1 MAETTDEK
9 TATGEKLAFQA
20 ETAKLLHIVA
30 NSLYGERDV
39 FLRELISNAS
49 DACDRLRYEA
59 ITDPALT
66 AGDPEFRVVL
76 TIDKKA
82 KTLTI
87 ADNGIGMDRDE
98 LIANLG
104 TIARSG
110 TGAFIDS
117 VGEDGDDDGV
127 SLIGQFGVGFYST
140 FMVAG
145 EVTVISRKAGSD
157 AAWAWTSDGKGEFT
171 VTPAEREGR
180 GTAIAL
186 RLTKAAKDYLDPAT
200 LKRIIMTYSDHVA
213 LPIVLAGGGQDGED
227 ETLNVAS
234 ALWTRP
240 KKEITDEQYKEFY
253 HHVGR
258 TFDDPWLTVH
268 ARIEGKVEYT
278 VLLFV
283 PTMRPFDLFDPAR
296 AHHVKLYVKR
306 VFVTDECEGLV
317 PPYLRFLR
325 GIVDSQDLDLNV
337 SREVLQS
344 SPMVAK
350 IRKDIVKRLLREFG
364 KKAEKDAE
372 GYEKFWTEF
381 GPVLKE
387 GLYEDQGSREA
398 LLKIARFHST
408 NGDGLVSLADYAG
421 RMKENQTAIYYIS
434 GSDAEALAKSPQI
447 EGFRA
452 RGLEVLLLSDPVDDF
467 WVQTADGF
475 DGKPFTSVTRGDA
488 DFDNIPVEAAGDEDA
503 KKEEADGDSL
513 GTLIALLKL
522 KLGDAVKDVRVS
534 KRLTNSPVCLVVD
547 DSGVEMH
554 LERLLKQH
562 GRLDQVAPPILEIN
576 ASHELIRTIA
586 ELAKKEGAA
595 AALADA
601 AQLLFDQARIIE
613 GEMPADPVAFSRR
626 FSAIMAKGLSG

>member
-1 MAETTDEK
+1 MAETTDEQP
-9 TATGEKLAFQA
+9 ATGEKLAFQA

-66 AGDPEFRVVL
+66 AGDPEFCVVL

-180 GTAIAL
+180 GTTIVL

-200 LKRIIMTYSDHVA
+200 LKRIVMTYSDHVA
-213 LPIVLAGGGQDGED
+213 LPIVLAGGGEDGED

-240 KKEITDEQYKEFY
+240 KKDITDEQYKEFY

-268 ARIEGKVEYT
+268 ARIEGKIEHT
-278 VLLFV
+278 FLLFV

-387 GLYEDQGSREA
+387 GLYEDRDSREA

-408 NGDGLVSLADYAG
+408 NGDGLVSLANYAG

-475 DGKPFTSVTRGDA
+475 DGKPFTSVTRGDT
-488 DFDNIPVEAAGDEDA
+488 DFDNIPVEAAGNEDA
-503 KKEEADGDSL
+503 EKEEADGDSL

-522 KLGDAVKDVRVS
+522 KLGDAVKDVRAS
-534 KRLTNSPVCLVVD
+534 KRLTDSPVCLVVD

-595 AALADA
+595 DALADA

>member
-1 MAETTDEK
+1 MMTEETVSAGT
-9 TATGEKLAFQA
+9 EKLSFQA

-59 ITDPALT
+59 ITKPALT
-66 AGDPEFRVVL
+66 AGDPDFRVVL
-76 TIDKKA
+76 SIDKKA

-87 ADNGIGMDRDE
+87 ADNGIGMDRDD

-110 TGAFIDS
+110 TGAFVES
-117 VGEDGDDDGV
+117 VGEGGDDDGA
-127 SLIGQFGVGFYST
+127 SLIGQFGVGFYSA
-140 FMVAG
+140 FMVAD
-145 EVTVISRKAGSD
+145 EVTVVSRKAGSD
-157 AAWAWTSDGKGEFT
+157 TAWLWASDGKGEFT
-171 VTPAEREGR
+171 VAAAEREHR
-180 GTAIAL
+180 GTTITL
-186 RLTKAAKDYLDPAT
+186 HLTKAAKDYLEPAT
-200 LKRIIMTYSDHVA
+200 LKRIVMTYSDHVA
-213 LPIVLAGGGQDGED
+213 LPIVLAGGGEDGKD

-240 KKEITDEQYKEFY
+240 KKDITDDQYKEFY
-253 HHVGR
+253 HHVGH
-258 TFDDPWLTVH
+258 TFDNPWLTVH
-268 ARIEGKVEYT
+268 ARVEGKIEYT
-278 VLLFV
+278 LLLFV
-283 PTMRPFDLFDPAR
+283 PTSRPFDLFDPAR

-325 GIVDSQDLDLNV
+325 GIVDSEDLDLNV

-350 IRKDIVKRLLREFG
+350 IRKDIVKRLLRALAT
-364 KKAEKDAE
+364 KADKDAE
-372 GYEKFWTEF
+372 GYGKFWTEF

-387 GLYEDQGSREA
+387 GLYEDKDAREA

-408 NGDGLVSLADYAG
+408 AGDDTVSLADYVS

-434 GSDAEALAKSPQI
+434 GGDSAALANSPQI

-452 RGLEVLLLSDPVDDF
+452 RGLEVLFLSDPVDDF
-467 WVQTADGF
+467 WIQAVDGY
-475 DGKPFTSVTRGDA
+475 DGKPFASVTRGDA
-488 DFDNIPVEAAGDEDA
+488 DFDNIPLEIPEDA
-503 KKEEADGDSL
+503 AKDAADDDSL

-522 KLGDAVKDVRVS
+522 NLGDAVKDVRVS
-534 KRLTNSPVCLVVD
+534 KRLTDSPVCLVVD
-547 DSGVEMH
+547 ESGVEMH

-562 GRLDQVAPPILEIN
+562 GRLDQAAPPILEIN
-576 ASHELIRTIA
+576 AGHELIRTIA
-586 ELAKKEGAA
+586 DLAKKQGAA
-595 AALADA
+595 DILADA
-601 AQLLFDQARIIE
+601 AQLLLDQARIVE
-613 GEMPADPVAFSRR
+613 GEMPTDPAAFSRR
-626 FSAIMAKGLSG
+626 FSAIMAKGLAG

>member
-1 MAETTDEK
+1 MTEETVSAGT
-9 TATGEKLAFQA
+9 EKLSFQA

-59 ITDPALT
+59 ITKPALT
-66 AGDPEFRVVL
+66 AGDPDFRVVL
-76 TIDKKA
+76 SIDKKA

-87 ADNGIGMDRDE
+87 ADNGIGMDRDD

-110 TGAFIDS
+110 TGAFVES
-117 VGEDGDDDGV
+117 VGEGGDDDGA
-127 SLIGQFGVGFYST
+127 SLIGQFGVGFYSA
-140 FMVAG
+140 FMVAD
-145 EVTVISRKAGSD
+145 EVTVVSRKAGSD
-157 AAWAWTSDGKGEFT
+157 TAWLWASDGKGEFT
-171 VTPAEREGR
+171 VAAAEREHR
-180 GTAIAL
+180 GTTITL
-186 RLTKAAKDYLDPAT
+186 HLTKAAKDYLEPAT
-200 LKRIIMTYSDHVA
+200 LKRIVMTYSDHVA
-213 LPIVLAGGGQDGED
+213 LPIVLAGGGEDGKD

-240 KKEITDEQYKEFY
+240 KKDITDDQYKEFY
-253 HHVGR
+253 HHVGH
-258 TFDDPWLTVH
+258 TFDNPWLTVH
-268 ARIEGKVEYT
+268 ARVEGKIEYT
-278 VLLFV
+278 LLLFV
-283 PTMRPFDLFDPAR
+283 PTSRPFDLFDPAR

-325 GIVDSQDLDLNV
+325 GIVDSEDLDLNV

-350 IRKDIVKRLLREFG
+350 IRKDIVKRLLRALAT
-364 KKAEKDAE
+364 KADKDAE
-372 GYEKFWTEF
+372 GYGKFWTEF

-387 GLYEDQGSREA
+387 GLYEDKDAREA

-408 NGDGLVSLADYAG
+408 AGDDTVSLADYVS

-434 GSDAEALAKSPQI
+434 GGDSAALANSPQI

-452 RGLEVLLLSDPVDDF
+452 RGLEVLFLSDPVDDF
-467 WVQTADGF
+467 WIQAVDGY
-475 DGKPFTSVTRGDA
+475 DGKPFASVTRGDA
-488 DFDNIPVEAAGDEDA
+488 DFDNIPLEIPEDA
-503 KKEEADGDSL
+503 AKDAADDDSL

-522 KLGDAVKDVRVS
+522 NLGDAVKDVRVS
-534 KRLTNSPVCLVVD
+534 KRLTDSPVCLVVD
-547 DSGVEMH
+547 ESGVEMH

-562 GRLDQVAPPILEIN
+562 GRLDQAAPPILEIN
-576 ASHELIRTIA
+576 AGHELIRTIA
-586 ELAKKEGAA
+586 DLAKKQGAA
-595 AALADA
+595 DILADA
-601 AQLLFDQARIIE
+601 AQLLLDQARIVE
-613 GEMPADPVAFSRR
+613 GEMPTDPAAFSRR
-626 FSAIMAKGLSG
+626 FSAIMAKGLAG

>member
-180 GTAIAL
+180 GTSIAL

>member
-1 MAETTDEK
+1 MSETTDEK
-9 TATGEKLAFQA
+9 AATGEKLAFQA

-157 AAWAWTSDGKGEFT
+157 TAWAWTSDGKGEFT

-213 LPIVLAGGGQDGED
+213 LPIVLAGGGEDGED

-503 KKEEADGDSL
+503 KKEEADDDSL

-534 KRLTNSPVCLVVD
+534 KRLTDSPVCLVVD

-586 ELAKKEGAA
+586 DLAKKEGAA